1 MNPSQGLV
9 TALNKMREMSV
20 EGGDIFHQY
29 FPVVDANTN
38 IGEWGAPMFG
48 NNYQA
53 VQESFFGL
61 LKQIA
66 YVATVTRTFNNP
78 LAQLEGE
85 NMPLGYAGEET
96 YINPVAGRQFDVND
110 FAGILQKY
118 EADVKV
124 QYLAINM
131 DLQYPVTL
139 TRDKVRSAFNSWR
152 DLEEFIN
159 GIVNALYNG
168 AYIGM
173 FSYTKALVSSAF
185 KENKASY
192 IKLTQPTDEE
202 SGKAFV
208 KKLREL
214 YTLFQLPSSN
224 YNAWKKVGGAGRPI
238 TTWCAPEDVVLLI
251 RADIMATIDVDVL
264 AAAFNMDKAD
274 FIGRVITVD
283 NFDVYSDKG
292 VKVYDG
298 SAIMGMI
305 CDKSWFKIKQ
315 QDMALDMFFN
325 PNNRSWQYYL
335 NVVRMYNYSLFAN
348 GVILATSDPDVKV
361 TALDFGTETAEIA
374 KGDIEGFDIVAT
386 PVNASTPIEYDVT
399 SAPVGGQTTDITL
412 TPSADTRNVKVAVA
426 ADAEEGEYVITATA
440 DGASAT
446 ITITVA

>member
-1 MNPSQGLV
+1 MNPSAGLV

-20 EGGDIFHQY
+20 ESGDIFHQY
-29 FPVVDANTN
+29 FPIVDSNTN
-38 IGEWGAPMFG
+38 IGEWGSPMFG

-85 NMPLGYAGEET
+85 NMPLGWAGEET
-96 YINPVAGRQFDVND
+96 YINPVKGRQFDVND

-124 QYLAINM
+124 QYLTVNM

-139 TRDKVRSAFNSWR
+139 TRDKIRTAFTSWR

-173 FSYTKALVSSAF
+173 FNYTKTLVSAAY
-185 KENKASY
+185 KENKAAY
-192 IKLTQPTDEE
+192 LKVTQPTDEAT
-202 SGKAFV
+202 GKAFI
-208 KKLREL
+208 KKIREL
-214 YTLFQLPSSN
+214 HTLFQLPSSE
-224 YNAWKKVGGAGRPI
+224 YNAWKKVGGEGRPV
-238 TTWCAPEDVVLLI
+238 TTWCAPEDIMLLI
-251 RADIMATIDVDVL
+251 RADVMSVVDVDVL
-264 AAAFNMDKAD
+264 AAAFNMNKAD

-283 NFDVYSDKG
+283 NFDIYTDEGEKI
-292 VKVYDG
+292 YDG
-298 SAIMGMI
+298 SNIIGMI
-305 CDKSWFKIKQ
+305 CDKAWFKIKQ
-315 QDMALDMFFN
+315 QDMALDMWFN

-348 GVILATSDPDVKV
+348 GIILATDDPVVDATSIAVNKSEVSVGVGESDTV
-361 TALDFGTETAEIA
+361 T
-374 KGDIEGFDIVAT
+374 V
-386 PVNASTPIEYDVT
+386 
-399 SAPVGGQTTDITL
+399 TL
-412 TPSADTRNVKVAVA
+412 TPVTATSTVTVESSS
-426 ADAEEGEYVITATA
+426 DATATA
-440 DGASAT
+440 TITDKTIVITGVAEGTAAITVSAT
-446 ITITVA
+446 TEAGVLTTEITVNVTE

>member
-1 MNPSQGLV
+1 MNPSAGLV

-20 EGGDIFHQY
+20 DSGDIFHQY
-29 FPVVDANTN
+29 FPIVDSSTN

-48 NNYQA
+48 SNYQA

-85 NMPLGYAGEET
+85 NMPLGWAGEET
-96 YINPVAGRQFDVND
+96 YINPVQGRQFDVND

-124 QYLAINM
+124 QYLTINM

-139 TRDKVRSAFNSWR
+139 TRDKIRTAFNSWR

-173 FSYTKALVSSAF
+173 FSYTKALISSAF
-185 KENKASY
+185 KENKAQY
-192 IKLTQPTDEE
+192 IKVTTPSNEAT
-202 SGKAFV
+202 GKAFI

-214 YTLFQLPSSN
+214 YTLFQLPSQS
-224 YNAWKKVGGAGRPI
+224 YNAWAQVGGNGKPV
-238 TTWCAPEDVVLLI
+238 TTWCAPEDIVVML
-251 RADIMATIDVDVL
+251 RADIVATVDVDVL
-264 AAAFNMDKAD
+264 AAAFNMDKAN
-274 FIGRVITVD
+274 FIGRLITVD
-283 NFDVYSDKG
+283 NFDVYADDG
-292 VKVYDG
+292 TKVYDG
-298 SAIMGMI
+298 QHILGFI
-305 CDKSWFKIKQ
+305 GDKAWFKIKQ
-315 QDMALDMFFN
+315 QDMALDMWFN

-348 GVILATSDPDVKV
+348 GVIIANDDPVVDAT
-361 TALDFGTETAEIA
+361 A
-374 KGDIEGFDIVAT
+374 
-386 PVNASTPIEYDVT
+386 
-399 SAPVGGQTTDITL
+399 
-412 TPSADTRNVKVAVA
+412 VAVDKA
-426 ADAEEGEYVITATA
+426 TVSLAEGATATVNVTTTPFSSNA
-440 DGASAT
+440 TLSVASSAEGKATAAITGKTVTITGVDAGSAT
-446 ITITVA
+446 ITVTATNSDTTTATATIAVTVTE

>member
-1 MNPSQGLV
+1 MNPSAGLV

-20 EGGDIFHQY
+20 DSGDIFHQY
-29 FPVVDANTN
+29 FPIVDSSTN

-48 NNYQA
+48 SNYQA

-85 NMPLGYAGEET
+85 NMPLGWAGEET
-96 YINPVAGRQFDVND
+96 YINPVQGRQFDVND

-124 QYLAINM
+124 QYLTINM

-139 TRDKVRSAFNSWR
+139 TRDKIRTAFNSWR

-173 FSYTKALVSSAF
+173 FSYTKALISSAY
-185 KENKASY
+185 KENKAQY
-192 IKLTQPTDEE
+192 IKITTPSNEAT
-202 SGKAFV
+202 GKAFI

-214 YTLFQLPSSN
+214 YTLFQLPSQG
-224 YNAWKKVGGAGRPI
+224 YNAWAKVGGNGKPV
-238 TTWCAPEDVVLLI
+238 TTWCAPEDIVVML
-251 RADIMATIDVDVL
+251 RADIVATVDVDVL
-264 AAAFNMDKAD
+264 AAAFNMDKAN
-274 FIGRVITVD
+274 FIGRLITVD
-283 NFDVYSDKG
+283 NFDVYTDDG
-292 VKVYDG
+292 EKVYDG
-298 SAIMGMI
+298 QHILGFI
-305 CDKSWFKIKQ
+305 GDKAWFKIKQ
-315 QDMALDMFFN
+315 QDMALDMWFN

-348 GVILATSDPDVKV
+348 GVIIANDDPTVDATAVK
-361 TALDFGTETAEIA
+361 
-374 KGDIEGFDIVAT
+374 
-386 PVNASTPIEYDVT
+386 ASKT
-399 SAPVGGQTTDITL
+399 SV
-412 TPSADTRNVKVAVA
+412 SV
-426 ADAEEGEYVITATA
+426 EEGADVVLDVITTPFSSNATITATSSA
-440 DGASAT
+440 DAKATVSVTGKKLTIHGVDDGSAT
-446 ITITVA
+446 ITITATNSDTTTVTSTVSVTVTAAAS

>member
-20 EGGDIFHQY
+20 DSGDIFHQY
-29 FPVVDANTN
+29 FPIVDSDTN

-124 QYLAINM
+124 QYLTVNM

-139 TRDKVRSAFNSWR
+139 TRDKIRTAFNSWR

-173 FSYTKALVSSAF
+173 FNYTKALVSSAF
-185 KENKASY
+185 KENKAQY
-192 IKLTQPTDEE
+192 VKVTKPTDEA

-208 KKLREL
+208 KKLREM
-214 YTLFQLPSSN
+214 YTLFQLPSNS
-224 YNAWKKVGGAGRPI
+224 YNAWAKVGGEGKPV
-238 TTWCAPEDVVLLI
+238 TTWCAPEDIVLLI
-251 RADIMATIDVDVL
+251 RADIMATVDVDVL

-283 NFDVYSDKG
+283 NFDVYSDAGDKI
-292 VKVYDG
+292 YDG
-298 SAIMGMI
+298 QHILGLI
-305 CDKSWFKIKQ
+305 CDKAWFKIKQ
-315 QDMALDMFFN
+315 QDMALDMWFN

-348 GVILATSDPDVKV
+348 GVVIADGDPVVPATKVEVDKATVSVAEGATAKVLA
-361 TALDFGTETAEIA
+361 
-374 KGDIEGFDIVAT
+374 
-386 PVNASTPIEYDVT
+386 
-399 SAPVGGQTTDITL
+399 TL
-412 TPSADTRNVKVAVA
+412 TPYTSTA
-426 ADAEEGEYVITATA
+426 VITAASSAEGKATVSVSGRVITITGVDA
-440 DGASAT
+440 GSAT
-446 ITITVA
+446 ITVTATNADSSTTTATIAVTVTE

>member
-1 MNPSQGLV
+1 MNPSAGLV

-20 EGGDIFHQY
+20 DSGDIFHQY
-29 FPVVDANTN
+29 FPIVDSSTN

-85 NMPLGYAGEET
+85 NMPLGWAGEET
-96 YINPVAGRQFDVND
+96 YINPVQGRQFDVND

-124 QYLAINM
+124 QYLTINM

-139 TRDKVRSAFNSWR
+139 TRDKIRTAFNSWR

-173 FSYTKALVSSAF
+173 FNYTKALISSAF
-185 KENKASY
+185 KENKAQY
-192 IKLTQPTDEE
+192 IKVTTPSDE
-202 SGKAFV
+202 STGKAFI

-214 YTLFQLPSSN
+214 YTLFQLPSQS
-224 YNAWKKVGGAGRPI
+224 YNAWAKVGGNGKPV
-238 TTWCAPEDVVLLI
+238 TTWCAPEDIVVML
-251 RADIMATIDVDVL
+251 RADIVATVDVDVL
-264 AAAFNMDKAD
+264 AAAFNMDKTN
-274 FIGRVITVD
+274 FIGRLITVD
-283 NFDVYSDKG
+283 NFDVYADNG
-292 VKVYDG
+292 EKVYDG
-298 SAIMGMI
+298 QHILGFI
-305 CDKSWFKIKQ
+305 GDKAWFKIKQ
-315 QDMALDMFFN
+315 QDMALDMWFN

-348 GVILATSDPDVKV
+348 GVIIANDDPVVNATAVAVDKATVSVAEGANATV
-361 TALDFGTETAEIA
+361 TA
-374 KGDIEGFDIVAT
+374 
-386 PVNASTPIEYDVT
+386 
-399 SAPVGGQTTDITL
+399 TL
-412 TPSADTRNVKVAVA
+412 TPFTSTA
-426 ADAEEGEYVITATA
+426 VITAASSAEGKATVA
-440 DGASAT
+440 VTGNVITITGVDAGSAT
-446 ITITVA
+446 ITVTATNSDSTTATATIAVTVTE

>member
-1 MNPSQGLV
+1 MNPSAGLV

-20 EGGDIFHQY
+20 ESGDIFHQY
-29 FPVVDANTN
+29 FPIVDGNTN

-85 NMPLGYAGEET
+85 NMPLGWAGEET
-96 YINPVAGRQFDVND
+96 YINPVKGRQFDVND

-124 QYLAINM
+124 QYLSINM

-139 TRDKVRSAFNSWR
+139 TRDKIRTAFNSWR

-173 FSYTKALVSSAF
+173 FNYTKALVSSAF
-185 KENKASY
+185 KQNQASY
-192 IKLTQPTDEE
+192 IKVTKPTNEAT
-202 SGKAFV
+202 GKAMI

-214 YTLFQLPSSN
+214 YTLFQMPSSS
-224 YNAWKKVGGAGRPI
+224 YNAWAKVGGAGKPV
-238 TTWCAPEDVVLLI
+238 TTWCAPEDIVLLI
-251 RADIMATIDVDVL
+251 RADILATVDVDVL

-283 NFDVYSDKG
+283 NFDVYDDDGDKI
-292 VKVYDG
+292 YDG
-298 SAIMGMI
+298 DNILGMI
-305 CDKSWFKIKQ
+305 CDKAWFKIKQ
-315 QDMALDMFFN
+315 QDMALDMWFN

-348 GVILATSDPDVKV
+348 GVVIATDDPAVDATAIEASKATVSVEEGSSVTLALTTTPFSANPTITASSSADAKATASV
-361 TALDFGTETAEIA
+361 TG
-374 KGDIEGFDIVAT
+374 K
-386 PVNASTPIEYDVT
+386 
-399 SAPVGGQTTDITL
+399 TL
-412 TPSADTRNVKVAVA
+412 TIH
-426 ADAEEGEYVITATA
+426 GED
-440 DGASAT
+440 DGNAT
-446 ITITVA
+446 ITVTATNSDGQSVTCTVAVTVTAAAS

>member
-1 MNPSQGLV
+1 MNPSAGLV

-20 EGGDIFHQY
+20 DSGDIFHQY
-29 FPVVDANTN
+29 FPIVDSSTN

-48 NNYQA
+48 SNYQA

-85 NMPLGYAGEET
+85 NMPLGWAGEET
-96 YINPVAGRQFDVND
+96 YINPVQGRQFDVND

-124 QYLAINM
+124 QYLTINM

-139 TRDKVRSAFNSWR
+139 TRDKIRTAFNSWR

-173 FSYTKALVSSAF
+173 FSYTKALISSAF
-185 KENKASY
+185 KENKAQY
-192 IKLTQPTDEE
+192 IKLTTPSNEAT
-202 SGKAFV
+202 GKAFI

-214 YTLFQLPSSN
+214 YTLFQLPSQS
-224 YNAWKKVGGAGRPI
+224 YNAWAKVGGNGKPV
-238 TTWCAPEDVVLLI
+238 TTWCAPEDIVVML
-251 RADIMATIDVDVL
+251 RADIVATVDVDVL
-264 AAAFNMDKAD
+264 AAAFNMDKAN
-274 FIGRVITVD
+274 FIGRLITVD
-283 NFDVYSDKG
+283 NFDVYADDG
-292 VKVYDG
+292 TKVYDG
-298 SAIMGMI
+298 QHILGFI
-305 CDKSWFKIKQ
+305 GDKAWFKIKQ
-315 QDMALDMFFN
+315 QDMALDMWFN

-348 GVILATSDPDVKV
+348 GVILANDDPVVDA
-361 TALDFGTETAEIA
+361 TA
-374 KGDIEGFDIVAT
+374 
-386 PVNASTPIEYDVT
+386 
-399 SAPVGGQTTDITL
+399 
-412 TPSADTRNVKVAVA
+412 VAVDKA
-426 ADAEEGEYVITATA
+426 TVSVAE
-440 DGASAT
+440 GASAT
-446 ITITVA
+446 VNVTTTPFSSNATLSVASSAEGKATATISGKTITISGVDAGSATVTVTATNSDTTTVTATIAVTVTE

>member
-1 MNPSQGLV
+1 MNPSAGLV

-20 EGGDIFHQY
+20 ESGDIFHQY
-29 FPVVDANTN
+29 FPIVDGNTN

-66 YVATVTRTFNNP
+66 YVATVTRTFDNP

-85 NMPLGYAGEET
+85 NMPLGWAGEET
-96 YINPVAGRQFDVND
+96 YINPVKGRQFDVND

-124 QYLAINM
+124 QYLTINM

-139 TRDKVRSAFNSWR
+139 TRDKIRTAFNSWR

-173 FSYTKALVSSAF
+173 FNYTKALVSSAF
-185 KENKASY
+185 KQNQASY
-192 IKLTQPTDEE
+192 IKVTAPTDEAT
-202 SGKAFV
+202 GKAMI

-214 YTLFQLPSSN
+214 YTLFQMPSSN
-224 YNAWKKVGGAGRPI
+224 YNAWAKVGGEGKPV
-238 TTWCAPEDVVLLI
+238 TTWCAPEDIVLLI
-251 RADIMATIDVDVL
+251 RADVLATVDVDVL

-283 NFDVYSDKG
+283 NFDVYDDDGDKI
-292 VKVYDG
+292 YDG
-298 SAIMGMI
+298 SAILGMI
-305 CDKSWFKIKQ
+305 CDKAWFKIKQ
-315 QDMALDMFFN
+315 QDMALDMWFN

-348 GVILATSDPDVKV
+348 GV
-361 TALDFGTETAEIA
+361 
-374 KGDIEGFDIVAT
+374 
-386 PVNASTPIEYDVT
+386 
-399 SAPVGGQTTDITL
+399 
-412 TPSADTRNVKVAVA
+412 
-426 ADAEEGEYVITATA
+426 VIATA
-440 DGASAT
+440 DPAVSATAIEASKATVSVEEGSSVTLSLTTTPFSANPTITASSSADGKATASVTGKTLTINGLDDGSAT
-446 ITITVA
+446 ITVTATNSDGTSVTDTVSVTVTAAAS

>member
-1 MNPSQGLV
+1 MNPSAGLV

-20 EGGDIFHQY
+20 DSGDIFHQY
-29 FPVVDANTN
+29 FPIVDSSTN

-85 NMPLGYAGEET
+85 NMPLGWAGEET
-96 YINPVAGRQFDVND
+96 YINPVQGRQFDVND

-124 QYLAINM
+124 QYLTINM

-139 TRDKVRSAFNSWR
+139 TRDKIRTAFNSWR

-173 FSYTKALVSSAF
+173 FNYTKALISSAF
-185 KENKASY
+185 KENKAQY
-192 IKLTQPTDEE
+192 IKVTTPSNEAT
-202 SGKAFV
+202 GKAFI

-214 YTLFQLPSSN
+214 YTLFQLPSQS
-224 YNAWKKVGGAGRPI
+224 YNAWAKVGGNGKPV
-238 TTWCAPEDVVLLI
+238 TTWCAPEDIVVML
-251 RADIMATIDVDVL
+251 RADIVATVDVDVL
-264 AAAFNMDKAD
+264 AAAFNMDKAN
-274 FIGRVITVD
+274 FIGRLITVD
-283 NFDVYSDKG
+283 NFDVYADDG
-292 VKVYDG
+292 EKVYDG
-298 SAIMGMI
+298 QHILGFI
-305 CDKSWFKIKQ
+305 GDKAWFKIKQ
-315 QDMALDMFFN
+315 QDMALDMWFN

-348 GVILATSDPDVKV
+348 GVIIANDDPVVDATAVAVDKATVSIAEGATATV
-361 TALDFGTETAEIA
+361 TA
-374 KGDIEGFDIVAT
+374 
-386 PVNASTPIEYDVT
+386 
-399 SAPVGGQTTDITL
+399 TL
-412 TPSADTRNVKVAVA
+412 TPFTSTAVISAASSAEGKATVAVT
-426 ADAEEGEYVITATA
+426 GNVITITGVDA
-440 DGASAT
+440 GSAT
-446 ITITVA
+446 ITVTATNSDSSTATATIAVTVTE

>member
-1 MNPSQGLV
+1 MNPSTGLV

-20 EGGDIFHQY
+20 DSGDIFHQY
-29 FPVVDANTN
+29 FPIVDSSTN

-85 NMPLGYAGEET
+85 NMPLGWAGEET
-96 YINPVAGRQFDVND
+96 YINPVQGRQFDVND

-124 QYLAINM
+124 QYLTINM

-139 TRDKVRSAFNSWR
+139 TRDKIRTAFNSWR

-173 FSYTKALVSSAF
+173 FNYTKALISSAF
-185 KENKASY
+185 KENKAQY
-192 IKLTQPTDEE
+192 IKVTTPSDEAT
-202 SGKAFV
+202 GKAFI

-214 YTLFQLPSSN
+214 YTLFQLPSQS
-224 YNAWKKVGGAGRPI
+224 YNAWAKVGGNGKPV
-238 TTWCAPEDVVLLI
+238 TTWCAPEDIVVML
-251 RADIMATIDVDVL
+251 RADIVATVDVDVL
-264 AAAFNMDKAD
+264 AAAFNMDKTN
-274 FIGRVITVD
+274 FIGRLITVD
-283 NFDVYSDKG
+283 NFDVYADNG
-292 VKVYDG
+292 EKVYDG
-298 SAIMGMI
+298 QHILGFI
-305 CDKSWFKIKQ
+305 GDKAWFKIKQ
-315 QDMALDMFFN
+315 QDMALDMWFN

-348 GVILATSDPDVKV
+348 GIIIANDDPVVNATAVAVDKATVSVAEGATATV
-361 TALDFGTETAEIA
+361 TA
-374 KGDIEGFDIVAT
+374 
-386 PVNASTPIEYDVT
+386 
-399 SAPVGGQTTDITL
+399 TL
-412 TPSADTRNVKVAVA
+412 TPFTSTA
-426 ADAEEGEYVITATA
+426 VITAASSAEGKATVA
-440 DGASAT
+440 VSGNTITITGVDAGSAT
-446 ITITVA
+446 ITVTATNSDSTTATATIAVTVTE

>member
-1 MNPSQGLV
+1 MNPSAGLV

-20 EGGDIFHQY
+20 DSGDIFHQY
-29 FPVVDANTN
+29 FPIVDSSTN

-85 NMPLGYAGEET
+85 NMPLGWAGEET
-96 YINPVAGRQFDVND
+96 YINPVQGRQFDVND

-124 QYLAINM
+124 QYLTINM

-139 TRDKVRSAFNSWR
+139 TRDKIRTAFNSWR

-173 FSYTKALVSSAF
+173 FNYTKALISSAF
-185 KENKASY
+185 KENKAQY
-192 IKLTQPTDEE
+192 IKVTTPSDE
-202 SGKAFV
+202 STGKAFI

-214 YTLFQLPSSN
+214 YTLFQLPSQS
-224 YNAWKKVGGAGRPI
+224 YNAWAKVGGNGKPV
-238 TTWCAPEDVVLLI
+238 TTWCAPEDIVVML
-251 RADIMATIDVDVL
+251 RADIVATVDVDVL
-264 AAAFNMDKAD
+264 AAAFNMDKAN
-274 FIGRVITVD
+274 FIGRLITVD
-283 NFDVYSDKG
+283 NFDVYADNG
-292 VKVYDG
+292 EKVYDG
-298 SAIMGMI
+298 QHILGFI
-305 CDKSWFKIKQ
+305 GDKAWFKIKQ
-315 QDMALDMFFN
+315 QDMALDMWFN

-348 GVILATSDPDVKV
+348 GVIIANDDPVVNATAVAVDKATVSVAEGATATV
-361 TALDFGTETAEIA
+361 TA
-374 KGDIEGFDIVAT
+374 
-386 PVNASTPIEYDVT
+386 
-399 SAPVGGQTTDITL
+399 TL
-412 TPSADTRNVKVAVA
+412 TPFTSTA
-426 ADAEEGEYVITATA
+426 VITAASSAEGKATVA
-440 DGASAT
+440 VTGNTITITGVDAGSAT
-446 ITITVA
+446 ITVTATNSDTTTATATIAVTVTE

>member
-1 MNPSQGLV
+1 MNPSAGLV

-20 EGGDIFHQY
+20 DSGDIFHQY
-29 FPVVDANTN
+29 FPIVDSSTN

-85 NMPLGYAGEET
+85 NMPLGWAGEET
-96 YINPVAGRQFDVND
+96 YINPVQGRQFDVND

-124 QYLAINM
+124 QYLTINM

-139 TRDKVRSAFNSWR
+139 TRDKIRTAFNSWR

-173 FSYTKALVSSAF
+173 FNYTKALISSAF
-185 KENKASY
+185 KENKAQY
-192 IKLTQPTDEE
+192 IKVTTPSNEAT
-202 SGKAFV
+202 GKAFI

-214 YTLFQLPSSN
+214 YTLFQLPSQS
-224 YNAWKKVGGAGRPI
+224 YNAWAKVGGNGKPV
-238 TTWCAPEDVVLLI
+238 TTWCAPEDIVVML
-251 RADIMATIDVDVL
+251 RADIVATVDVDVL
-264 AAAFNMDKAD
+264 AAAFNMDKAN
-274 FIGRVITVD
+274 FIGRLITVD
-283 NFDVYSDKG
+283 NFDVYADDG
-292 VKVYDG
+292 EKVYDG
-298 SAIMGMI
+298 QHILGFI
-305 CDKSWFKIKQ
+305 GDKAWFKIKQ
-315 QDMALDMFFN
+315 QDMALDMWFN

-348 GVILATSDPDVKV
+348 GVIIANDDPVVDATAVAVDKATVSVAEGATATV
-361 TALDFGTETAEIA
+361 TA
-374 KGDIEGFDIVAT
+374 
-386 PVNASTPIEYDVT
+386 
-399 SAPVGGQTTDITL
+399 TL
-412 TPSADTRNVKVAVA
+412 TPFTSTA
-426 ADAEEGEYVITATA
+426 VITAASSAEGKATVA
-440 DGASAT
+440 VTGNVITITGVDAGSAT
-446 ITITVA
+446 ITVTATNSDTTTATATIAVTVTE